1 MNKENKNQ
9 NVFGII
15 GLGTMGSNLLQNIAD
30 HGYSVAGYN
39 RSPEKVDTLNQL
51 NRDNIQGFKDLK
63 EFVNSL
69 KTPRTV
75 MMLVSAGQA
84 VDAVIEELLEVMDE
98 GDIIIDGGNSHFT
111 DTERRFEDLKK
122 KGFHFLG
129 MGVSGG
135 EEGARKGPSMM
146 PGGDRKAY
154 DWVAPILEKI
164 AAHVDSEP
172 TVGYMGARSAGHF
185 VKMVHNGIEYALM
198 QLISE
203 AYDVMKNG
211 LHLNDEEIHNVFE
224 KWNEGRLQSYLLE
237 ITRDIFAFKKSGE
250 DPLLLNDIKDE
261 AKAKGTGKWTSQAA
275 MDLSVPVP
283 SIDISVAMRDLS
295 KYKTLRTKAAA
306 IYPSSEDAIYPD
318 KNGEYIAQLEEAFY
332 FSMVSAY
339 AQGMHLL
346 YGANE
351 EYKYGLNMELIAK
364 IWRGGCIIRAAFLE
378 DIYAAY
384 ENNPQLEHLFLD
396 DSIHNMMSK
405 SIPGIRAVVSD
416 AVKFGIAVPAFSA
429 SLCYFDDLRNENMP
443 TNLIQAQRDYFGAHT
458 YERIDTEGIFHT
470 EWIAT
475 TKNDVKM
482 EKPKNDPSSKEP
494 RTMLDQVVGSM
505 QDIKTNEDFNNE
517 HPAHDENGLINV
529 NSGGDDENPTLASSN

>member
-1 MNKENKNQ
+1 MNKENKIQ
-9 NVFGII
+9 NVFGMI

-39 RSPEKVDTLNQL
+39 RSPEKVDSLNQL
-51 NRDNIQGFKDLK
+51 DRDNIQGFSDLK
-63 EFVNSL
+63 DFVNSL

-75 MMLVSAGQA
+75 MMLVSAGKA
-84 VDAVIEELLEVMDE
+84 VDNVIEELLEVMDK
-98 GDIIIDGGNSHFT
+98 GDIIIDGGNSHYT
-111 DTERRFEDLKK
+111 DTERRFKDLEK

-154 DWVAPILEKI
+154 DRVEPILKKI

-172 TVGYMGARSAGHF
+172 TVAYMGVRSAGHF

-203 AYDVMKNG
+203 TYEVLKNG
-211 LHLNDEEIHNVFE
+211 LHLNDKEIHDVFE
-224 KWNEGRLQSYLLE
+224 KWNEGRLKSYLLE

-250 DPLLLNDIKDE
+250 NHLLLNDIKDE

-283 SIDISVAMRDLS
+283 VIDIAVAMRDLS
-295 KYKTLRTKAAA
+295 KYKDLRTKASKM
-306 IYPSSEDAIYPD
+306 YPNPKDAIYTD
-318 KNGEYIAQLEEAFY
+318 NSDEYSALLEEAFY
-332 FSMVSAY
+332 FAMVSAY

-346 YGANE
+346 HRANE
-351 EYKYGLNMELIAK
+351 EYKYELNLELIAK

-384 ENNPQLEHLFLD
+384 KNEPKLEHLFLD
-396 DSIHNMMSK
+396 NSIRNSMSK

-416 AVKFGIAVPAFSA
+416 ASRNGIAVPAFSS
-429 SLCYFDDLRNENMP
+429 SLGYFDNFRTANMP
-443 TNLIQAQRDYFGAHT
+443 ANLIQAQRDYFGSHT
-458 YERIDTEGIFHT
+458 YELIGKEGVLHT
-470 EWIAT
+470 EWQSA
-475 TKNDVKM
+475 K
-482 EKPKNDPSSKEP
+482 S
-494 RTMLDQVVGSM
+494 
-505 QDIKTNEDFNNE
+505 
-517 HPAHDENGLINV
+517 
-529 NSGGDDENPTLASSN
+529 